1 MPSINQSGSGG
12 TLREAIAIALGHRVI
27 VEGGTAT
34 AVIDLSNPHPRKRKR
49 PPRPR
54 PGRPRLTGRA
64 TEDGRKLVVWCPY
77 CGEHAHGR
85 HGADADC
92 GEDCP
97 CILHIKY
104 TNRGRCTCPVGSG
117 DGHRGAHCV
126 RDTPFTATGYWIVE
140 ARP

>member
-1 MPSINQSGSGG
+1 MHDPSGGG
-12 TLREAIAIALGHRVI
+12 TLREAIAVALGHRVL
-27 VEGGTAT
+27 VEGGTAA
-34 AVIDLSNPHPRKRKR
+34 AVIDLSNPHPPRKRKR

-54 PGRPRLTGRA
+54 PGRPRLTGHA
-64 TEDGRKLVVWCPY
+64 SEDGRKLIVPCPY

-85 HGADADC
+85 HGAIEDC

-117 DGHRGAHCV
+117 DGHRGAHCTG
-126 RDTPFTATGYWIVE
+126 DTPFQATGYWIVE